1 MRTMRTIGTTLSFA
15 LAALGA
21 AGCGDGPLAPES
33 APGIALQEGQRP
45 GTGLVLDNVTGLR
58 APILGI
64 ELGDIIVDQAIVT
77 DLKVVEDLAGTIIG
91 LQAEVDLQG
100 TVEALGTPVV
110 VEDFNTFLGITSDG
124 PGRCDL
130 VSIDLGPIALEALD
144 PLASVDLQ
152 PTAVTVRGSGA
163 VGSLLCALGAALGA
177 PTAAVEGL
185 VNALNN
191 LI

>member
-1 MRTMRTIGTTLSFA
+1 MRTIGMTLPLA

-21 AGCGDGPLAPES
+21 AGCGDDPLAPEP
-33 APGIALQEGQRP
+33 AQGVALQQGERP
-45 GTGLVLDNVTGLR
+45 GTGLVLDNLTGVR

-64 ELGDIIVDQAIVT
+64 ELGDIIVDQAVIT

-91 LQAEVDLQG
+91 LQAEVDLRG

-130 VSIDLGPIALEALD
+130 VSVDLGPIALQALD
-144 PLASVDLQ
+144 PLARVDLD

-163 VGSLLCALGAALGA
+163 VGTLLCNLGAVLGA
-177 PTAAVEGL
+177 PGAAVEGL